1 MEASDQTQILNLNL
15 RENYLFITSDMTL
28 DGSFPECV
36 AREVGQRRLKGA
48 LLDRTWT
55 KIMSADS
62 AVLDRVW
69 LDEINCP
76 NISPKVV

>member
-1 MEASDQTQILNLNL
+1 MEASDQTQVLNLNL
-15 RENYLFITSDMTL
+15 RENYLFITPDMTL
-28 DGSFPECV
+28 DGSFPKCV
-36 AREVGQRRLKGA
+36 AREVGQGRLKGA

-62 AVLDRVW
+62 APLDRVW
-69 LDEINCP
+69 LDEINCL